1 MKDLKLRQLFTIWP
15 SLRRTSKHKNHPGG
29 FDVGRASF
37 VALAVLMAFLVL
49 IGRAAVIQLFPPSAE
64 ALRRIAARQY
74 EQHLELAPYR
84 GPVLDRNGH
93 PFAVSLKK
101 PSVAINP
108 RVFHPTPAQL
118 RSLSAALDLPR
129 EKIRDI
135 SEKDAYFAWLKRKID
150 ATVAAKVE
158 ALSLKGLYLVNEASR
173 LYPLQT
179 TAAHLIG
186 AVGSENQG
194 LLGIER
200 QFQELLASKVSAVSP
215 AKDARGRTILYSSDL
230 AAPDLPGHTIQL
242 SLDHVIQEFAEDAL
256 RAGVVAARAKSGFAI
271 VTDPHTGKILALANY
286 PTFDPNNVSLAKPEQ
301 MRNYAVLDL
310 FEPGSIMKPFVVA
323 AALEQ
328 GKTTPNDTHNCEN
341 GIYRAGGVVFRDDHG
356 AAALTTAETLIRSSN
371 ICTYKIAE
379 RIGRQG
385 LYDTLRS
392 FGFAGG
398 LPFPETFPPAMRGHI
413 SSPDGWKP
421 IRFANVAF
429 GQGMTVTGIE
439 IAMAYGVLAN
449 GGNLMRPILVD
460 RITAPSGDIVFA
472 ASPEAV
478 NHVVSI
484 ETARQMRQILARVVT
499 DPHGTAPKAATVD
512 YTTGGK
518 TGTAEKVDPLLKAY
532 SPDKRVSSFAGF
544 APINDPYLV
553 IYVMIDEPQTRP
565 AYGGLL
571 AGPVFS
577 DIAQRSL
584 RYLNVAP
591 DRPQKLPGQTAAAST
606 THAMPTTEKHRAQE
620 TRSAKR
626 DLAHEKQRK
635 KI

>member
-1 MKDLKLRQLFTIWP
+1 MFAVPRKTAKSPGTI
-15 SLRRTSKHKNHPGG
+15 RG
-29 FDVGRASF
+29 FDVGRASV
-37 VALAVLMAFLVL
+37 VALGVLGSFLILV
-49 IGRAAVIQLFPPSAE
+49 GRAAVIQLFPPSGE

-93 PFAVSLKK
+93 PFAISLKK

-108 RVFHPTPAQL
+108 RVFHPTPSQL
-118 RSLSAALDLPR
+118 RSLAGILEMPR
-129 EKIRDI
+129 ERIRDI

-150 ATVAAKVE
+150 PGVATKVE
-158 ALSLKGLYLVNEASR
+158 GLSLKGLYLVNEAGR
-173 LYPLQT
+173 FYPLQA
-179 TAAHLIG
+179 TAAHVVG
-186 AVGSENQG
+186 SVGSENQG
-194 LLGIER
+194 LFGLER
-200 QFQELLASKVSAVSP
+200 QFQDLLASRTTAVSP

-242 SLDHVIQEFAEDAL
+242 SLDHVIQEIAEDAL
-256 RAGVVAARAKSGFAI
+256 SSGVLAAKAKSGFAI

-286 PTFDPNNVSLAKPEQ
+286 PTFDPNNVTIAKPEQ
-301 MRNYAVLDL
+301 MRNYAILDL
-310 FEPGSIMKPFVVA
+310 FEPGSIMKPFVIA

-328 GKTTPNDTHNCEN
+328 HKTTPNEMHNCEN
-341 GIYRAGGVVFRDDHG
+341 GVYRAGGVVFKDDHG
-356 AAALTTAETLIRSSN
+356 AAALSTADTLVRSSN

-385 LYDTLRS
+385 LYDALKS
-392 FGFAGG
+392 FGFSGG
-398 LPFPETFPPAMRGHI
+398 LSFPETFPSAMRGHI

-472 ASPEAV
+472 ASPEAL
-478 NHVVSI
+478 NHVASI
-484 ETARQMRQILARVVT
+484 ETTRQMRQILSRVVT
-499 DPHGTAPKAATVD
+499 DPRGTAPKAATAD

-518 TGTAEKVDPLLKAY
+518 TGTAEKVDPVLKAY

-544 APINDPYLV
+544 APIQDPYLV
-553 IYVMIDEPQTRP
+553 IYVMIDEPQVRP

-571 AGPVFS
+571 AGPVFAN
-577 DIAQRSL
+577 IAERSL

-591 DRPQKLPGQTAAAST
+591 DKSGSGSMPLAST
-606 THAMPTTEKHRAQE
+606 THTEKQQWPEQRA
-620 TRSAKR
+620 AKR
-626 DLAHEKQRK
+626 DTSHDKQRK
-635 KI
+635 KF